1 MARGRQRCVLVGR
14 DGVINRRLACGEVL
28 SWKQIE
34 FLPRAL
40 DGLRLLAEHG
50 HDVLVIS
57 NQQGVGKGLL
67 CPHELH
73 RLTRRLLLEVA
84 LAGGKIDK
92 VYYCTHAP
100 TDGCG
105 CRAPRPGLLRRA
117 MAEYALRAADT
128 YVISD
133 SSEDMEAA
141 AVAGCPAILLQRN
154 AFLTSGV
161 NGDGG
166 GVEIASNL
174 HEAAELIVRRG
185 LPTLEEIL
193 RKEWAGF
200 DFAQRLANE
209 FTHHSRG
216 HSV

>member
-1 MARGRQRCVLVGR
+1 LGRE
-14 DGVINRRLACGEVL
+14 GVINRRLAGGYVL

-50 HDVLVIS
+50 YGVVVIS
-57 NQQGVGKGLL
+57 NQECVGKGLL
-67 CPHELH
+67 CPHQLQ

-84 LAGGKIDK
+84 LAGGRIDK

-100 TDGCG
+100 TDGCS
-105 CRAPRPGLLRRA
+105 CRTPRPGLLRRA
-117 MAEYALRAADT
+117 MAEQALRAADT

-141 AVAGCPAILLQRN
+141 AVAGCPAILLRRD

-161 NGDGG
+161 AGDEGFR
-166 GVEIASNL
+166 EIASNL
-174 HEAAELIVRRG
+174 HEAAERIVNRG

-193 RKEWAGF
+193 GKEWAGF
-200 DFAQRLANE
+200 DFAHRPANE
-209 FTHHSRG
+209 FTHRSRG
-216 HSV
+216 HSL